1 MSITRSQIARQL
13 YARGGNTGY
22 SDFASPSS
30 TTASQDFATQAVS
43 GGQTDYS
50 GGGGSYDYIPQPPM
64 AQVKTDPIKGG
75 DNIPAWAKHAMT
87 TLAMR
92 GSLNKRPITNYG
104 FQSGADFQLNFP
116 NLDPRV
122 TAVLASGYQLGQEGL
137 RSLNPFGG
145 NFLDFKGAFNTAQ
158 ESAAKNIEGALAA
171 DLNVLSPEEI
181 ASGREYAE
189 SVGINNNVYI
199 NKARGGRVNY
209 ARGGNTGY
217 SDFASP
223 SSTTASQDFA
233 TQAVS
238 GGQTDYGGGGGGEDS
253 FNKNLNRINTGLRS
267 AGAVNN
273 VKNAIASKGL
283 LSFPAALA
291 MSELYHLLNSNKNQ
305 TAINNLELLKS
316 GLAQG
321 GRVNYANG
329 GRMSETAASYSSPTA
344 RAADDRFS
352 PPSDSGG
359 SYDYI
364 PQPTVAQ
371 LNTINTSEG
380 NRYVNPNKTVIETL
394 RDSNLSPS
402 FQRRTIDRFLA
413 DQYARKVNRLAPYV
427 VGDMDEDYYFGDLPT
442 AESLG
447 LKNSPT
453 TLPGEKTNI
462 PVIDLFNKAFAP
474 PATLEGAIATRNKMQ
489 GIYDDIGR
497 IGQLGFEDKYMNN
510 PPSTIYGGDNQ
521 PIKLPII
528 AEAPSD
534 VDGTLSDFDL
544 YMQNLRTAQPNPF
557 MLDSRFAAAQGGVA
571 RQAYGLGSIV
581 KKATKA
587 VKKIVKSDIGKAAI
601 GLASLYYGPKLFK
614 TSWKDVNFLKSM
626 QDKPLPW
633 ILGASAAAGLASSQE
648 EEEDLDQISSRED
661 NSGLRELMA
670 TYKPLR
676 FEVQSPYRLAAN
688 GGRIGYEEGGDID
701 PADLPMSRE
710 GLPTYEDIETGKEVD
725 YPYKNKERSS
735 APDIDAEL
743 FQMYLDAI
751 GSGKIP
757 RSTTFDQ
764 YKELMGEK
772 ASMSPERTMAN
783 EGGLM
788 SLGGNEMDLRG
799 GGFVPLGAKE
809 KADDVPARLSKNE
822 FVFTADA
829 VRAAGG
835 GDVDRGANLMY
846 KTMKNLESRVG

>member
-13 YARGGNTGY
+13 
-22 SDFASPSS
+22 
-30 TTASQDFATQAVS
+30 
-43 GGQTDYS
+43 
-50 GGGGSYDYIPQPPM
+50 
-64 AQVKTDPIKGG
+64 
-75 DNIPAWAKHAMT
+75 
-87 TLAMR
+87 
-92 GSLNKRPITNYG
+92 
-104 FQSGADFQLNFP
+104 
-116 NLDPRV
+116 
-122 TAVLASGYQLGQEGL
+122 
-137 RSLNPFGG
+137 
-145 NFLDFKGAFNTAQ
+145 
-158 ESAAKNIEGALAA
+158 
-171 DLNVLSPEEI
+171 
-181 ASGREYAE
+181 
-189 SVGINNNVYI
+189 
-199 NKARGGRVNY
+199 Y

-352 PPSDSGG
+352 PASDSGG
-359 SYDYI
+359 
-364 PQPTVAQ
+364 
-371 LNTINTSEG
+371 
-380 NRYVNPNKTVIETL
+380 
-394 RDSNLSPS
+394 
-402 FQRRTIDRFLA
+402 
-413 DQYARKVNRLAPYV
+413 
-427 VGDMDEDYYFGDLPT
+427 
-442 AESLG
+442 
-447 LKNSPT
+447 
-453 TLPGEKTNI
+453 
-462 PVIDLFNKAFAP
+462 
-474 PATLEGAIATRNKMQ
+474 
-489 GIYDDIGR
+489 
-497 IGQLGFEDKYMNN
+497 
-510 PPSTIYGGDNQ
+510 GGDNQ
-521 PIKLPII
+521 PIVARPDYVVTDSVPNYPRQGIFSKLINQLSPYGAAYAGTVLGGPFGGKKFFDIAKEEAEKRQQAEDLVPNAMLSGSQVFSIPGSFQQAYNKQYGIPNTPVTPPTFTGGDNQIIPRMQMI

-534 VDGTLSDFDL
+534 VDGTLSDLDM
-544 YMQNLRTAQPNPF
+544 YIQNLRTAQPNPF
-557 MLDSRFAAAQGGVA
+557 MLDPRFAAAQGGVA

-601 GLASLYYGPKLFK
+601 GLASLYYGPKLFGADK
-614 TSWKDVNFLKSM
+614 GFSSWKDVNFLKSM

>member
-1 MSITRSQIARQL
+1 MFGILISDHNKYGVGSDPTKVSETDMNAFRQRVLDAQKNYYQKELDLINQDYISSGYPDQARTLEEYMRSIGA
-13 YARGGNTGY
+13 YAKGGRAGYAYGGRGY
-22 SDFASPSS
+22 SDYASPSS

-43 GGQTDYS
+43 GGQTNYD
-50 GGGGSYDYIPQPPM
+50 GGGGSYDYIPQPTV
-64 AQVKTDPIKGG
+64 AKLNTDPIKGG

-104 FQSGADFQLNFP
+104 FQTGADFQLNFP

-209 ARGGNTGY
+209 ANGGRGY

-233 TQAVS
+233 TEAVS
-238 GGQTDYGGGGGGEDS
+238 GGQTDYDGGGDNQSLITPRLPDPNRRKEKA
-253 FNKNLNRINTGLRS
+253 KNFILSTADAFARATLFPYNVVRS
-267 AGAVNN
+267 AQGISSVLNKAGLIDRDYLALENLIKQQQTGFN
-273 VKNAIASKGL
+273 PNA
-283 LSFPAALA
+283 
-291 MSELYHLLNSNKNQ
+291 
-305 TAINNLELLKS
+305 
-316 GLAQG
+316 
-321 GRVNYANG
+321 
-329 GRMSETAASYSSPTA
+329 SPTSDT
-344 RAADDRFS
+344 ADLTYGQMRT
-352 PPSDSGG
+352 GG
-359 SYDYI
+359 TFDI
-364 PQPTVAQ
+364 T
-371 LNTINTSEG
+371 NT
-380 NRYVNPNKTVIETL
+380 
-394 RDSNLSPS
+394 
-402 FQRRTIDRFLA
+402 
-413 DQYARKVNRLAPYV
+413 
-427 VGDMDEDYYFGDLPT
+427 
-442 AESLG
+442 
-447 LKNSPT
+447 
-453 TLPGEKTNI
+453 
-462 PVIDLFNKAFAP
+462 
-474 PATLEGAIATRNKMQ
+474 
-489 GIYDDIGR
+489 
-497 IGQLGFEDKYMNN
+497 
-510 PPSTIYGGDNQ
+510 GGDNQ
-521 PIKLPII
+521 PIIPRIPMV
-528 AEAPSD
+528 AETPTD
-534 VDGTLSDFDL
+534 VDGTLSDLDI
-544 YMQNLRTAQPNPF
+544 YISNLRAAQPNPF

-571 RQAYGLGSIV
+571 RQAYGLGSLVRKI
-581 KKATKA
+581 TRPI
-587 VKKIVKSDIGKAAI
+587 KKILKSNVGKAALAGAAI
-601 GLASLYYGPKLFK
+601 YGLGGGKFFGKNLPGLSLAHKDSFDLKNILPNLFGYGYEEKENMYEGL
-614 TSWKDVNFLKSM
+614 
-626 QDKPLPW
+626 
-633 ILGASAAAGLASSQE
+633 LGKAGLTKGYGEKGLTGIGKTALIAGPSALAYFTTPEE
-648 EEEDLDQISSRED
+648 EEEDLSGITSRED
-661 NSGLRELMA
+661 DSGLKELIA
-670 TYKPLR
+670 RYPELR
-676 FEVQSPYRLAAN
+676 FQVQPQYQLAAN
-688 GGRIGYEEGGDID
+688 GGRMGYEEGGNID
-701 PADLPMSRE
+701 PTDLPMSRE
-710 GLPTYEDIETGKEVD
+710 SLPTYEDIETGEEVE
-725 YPYKNKERSS
+725 YPYENKEMASE
-735 APDIDAEL
+735 PNIDAEL